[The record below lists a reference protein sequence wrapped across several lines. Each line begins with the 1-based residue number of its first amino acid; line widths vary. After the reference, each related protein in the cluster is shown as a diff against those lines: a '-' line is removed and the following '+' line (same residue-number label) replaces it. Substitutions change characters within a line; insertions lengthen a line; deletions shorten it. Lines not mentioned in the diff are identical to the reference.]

1 MAQNQ
6 KDIPSSSSP
15 PEQASPQAGLLPFE
29 QQAALQG
36 VSGWQLAAVAA
47 QKNWPAGL
55 EVSAETF
62 RSAHDETLKGVIE

>member
-1 MAQNQ
+1 
-6 KDIPSSSSP
+6 
-15 PEQASPQAGLLPFE
+15 
-29 QQAALQG
+29 